1 MMHDSIESLNAGRR
15 PGPAP
20 NRSFLDIIDHSA
32 DTLRAI
38 LDQAHAMKA
47 ARKGLPKGAPDP
59 QQSLNGHAVAMI
71 FEKASTRTRIS
82 FELGIGQL
90 GGQAVVMSA
99 GDMQLGRGESIED
112 TAKVLS
118 RFADCVMIRANSHA
132 DVEDLAHAASIPIIN
147 GLTDLSHPCQIM
159 ADLMTIEEHC
169 GPLAEQKL
177 VWLGDCNNVARSTVE
192 AAGLF
197 GMDMVLAC
205 PPEHGPDASL
215 KAMIEAHG
223 WNTAMSADPD
233 ASVKDATIVMTDT
246 WISMGDE
253 GQAIERRHRFSP
265 YQVDD
270 ALMQE
275 AAPGAIFMHCL
286 PAHRGEEVTANVI
299 DGPRSV
305 VFDQAENRL
314 HAQKAILRYCLNQ

>member
-1 MMHDSIESLNAGRR
+1 MMLDAIQPIKKTLQ
-15 PGPAP
+15 GPAP

-32 DTLRAI
+32 EALRKI

-47 ARKGLPKGAPDP
+47 ARAGFPKAAIDP

-82 FELGIGQL
+82 FELGIQQL

-99 GDMQLGRGESIED
+99 GDMQLGRGETIAD

-118 RFADCVMIRANSHA
+118 RFADCVMIRANRHA
-132 DVEDLAHAASIPIIN
+132 DVEDLAQAASIPIIN
-147 GLTDLSHPCQIM
+147 GLTDHSHPCQIM

-169 GPLAEQKL
+169 GALADQKL

-197 GMDMVLAC
+197 GMEMVLC
-205 PPEHGPDASL
+205 TPVQHGPDASL
-215 KAMIEAHG
+215 QAMVETHG
-223 WNTAMSADPD
+223 WNVSYSQSPETA
-233 ASVKDATIVMTDT
+233 VKDATIVMTDT
-246 WISMGDE
+246 WVSMGDE
-253 GQAIERRHRFSP
+253 GEAIERRHRFSP

-270 ALMQE
+270 ALMEQ
-275 AAPGAIFMHCL
+275 AAKNAIFMHCL
-286 PAHRGEEVTANVI
+286 PAHRGEEVTAQVI

-314 HAQKAILRYCLNQ
+314 HAQKAVLRYCLDQ

>member
-1 MMHDSIESLNAGRR
+1 MLNSVKTKRGQRAN
-15 PGPAP
+15 PAP
-20 NRSFLDIIDHSA
+20 NRSFLDIADHSA
-32 DTLRAI
+32 QTLRGI
-38 LDQAHAMKA
+38 LDLAHDMKA
-47 ARKGLPKGAPDP
+47 ARQGLPKGAADP
-59 QQSLNGHAVAMI
+59 APCLNGHAVAMI

-82 FELGIGQL
+82 FEIGIEQM
-90 GGQAVVMSA
+90 GGRAVVMSA
-99 GDMQLGRGESIED
+99 GDMQLGRGETIED

-132 DVEDLAHAASIPIIN
+132 DVEDLAQAASIPIIN

-159 ADLMTIEEHC
+159 ADLMTIQEHC
-169 GPLAEQKL
+169 GALEGQKL
-177 VWLGDCNNVARSTVE
+177 VWLGDCNNVARSTAE
-192 AAGLF
+192 AAGLL
-197 GMDMVLAC
+197 GIEMVLC
-205 PPEHGPDASL
+205 TPPQHGPDASL
-215 KAMIEAHG
+215 LAAIEAGG
-223 WNTAMSADPD
+223 WNVTLSQDRD
-233 ASVKDATIVMTDT
+233 AAAKGASILMTDT

-253 GQAIERRHRFSP
+253 AEAAERRHRFSA

-270 ALMQE
+270 ALMDL

-286 PAHRGEEVTANVI
+286 PAHRGEEVTASVI

>member
-1 MMHDSIESLNAGRR
+1 MLDAIQTRKQ
-15 PGPAP
+15 PGKVPAP

-32 DTLRAI
+32 ETLRGI
-38 LDQAHAMKA
+38 LDQAHAMKE
-47 ARKGLPKGAPDP
+47 ARKGLAKGAADP

-82 FELGIGQL
+82 FELGIRQL
-90 GGQAVVMSA
+90 GGQAIVMSA
-99 GDMQLGRGESIED
+99 GDMQLGRGETIQD

-118 RFADCVMIRANSHA
+118 RFADCVMIRANSHS
-132 DVEDLAHAASIPIIN
+132 DVEDLAQAASIPIIN
-147 GLTDLSHPCQIM
+147 GLTDLSHPCQII

-169 GPLAEQKL
+169 GPLAEQKI

-197 GMDMVLAC
+197 GIEITLCM
-205 PPEHGPDASL
+205 PPQHGPDASL
-215 KAMIEAHG
+215 RAAVEANGWSVHYSHEPEAAAHG
-223 WNTAMSADPD
+223 
-233 ASVKDATIVMTDT
+233 ASVVMTDT

-253 GQAIERRHRFSP
+253 GEAIERRHRFSP
-265 YQVDD
+265 YQVD
-270 ALMQE
+270 ATLMGQ
-275 AAPGAIFMHCL
+275 AADGAIFMHCL
-286 PAHRGEEVTANVI
+286 PAHRGEEVTAEVI
-299 DGPRSV
+299 DGACSV